1 MSEKILSQDEVEA
14 LLGAM
19 KKGNVELDNNG
30 LINANIEPFDLTV
43 KDQKKRI
50 KFTVLDEVLDR
61 FFEMSDNTISL
72 FLQKEISFE
81 YVATEIIKFEE
92 YITEYSRP
100 TIFNYFTMD
109 PLIGK
114 AIMTIKPQLVMSLID
129 CMMGGKGNPVDKV
142 REFTPLEKRL
152 INKFS
157 KKLLGVFERSW
168 KNIYPLTANILKVES
183 NPDYIHILSPSD
195 NVVKIDFTIKG
206 SEFEGNIN
214 FCISYLMLEPIKEK
228 LSGSYLKDKEQDP
241 KQSLRVKK
249 LIMDAEIDVV
259 AELGKS
265 EKTISE
271 LINLKINDIIKLQNG
286 PDDRVTLKVC
296 GIPKYEGDPGIMKGN
311 KAVEIVH
318 KYK

>member
-30 LINANIEPFDLTV
+30 IIDANIEPLDLTV
-43 KDQKKRI
+43 NEQKKKI

-61 FFEMSDNTISL
+61 FFEMSDYSISL
-72 FLQKEISFE
+72 FLQKEIRFE
-81 YVATEIIKFEE
+81 YVATEIIKFKE
-92 YITEYSRP
+92 YMAEYSRP

-129 CMMGGKGNPVDKV
+129 CMMGGTGNPVDKV

-157 KKLLGVFERSW
+157 KKLISEFEKSW
-168 KNIYPLTANILKVES
+168 ENIYPLTANIVKVES

-195 NVVKIDFTIKG
+195 NIVKIDFKIKG
-206 SEFEGNIN
+206 AEFKGNIN
-214 FCISYLMLEPIKEK
+214 FCISYLMLEPLKEK
-228 LSGSYLKDKEQDP
+228 LSESYLKDKEQDP
-241 KQSLRVKK
+241 KQSQRVKK

-271 LINLKINDIIKLQNG
+271 LINLKINDIIRLQNG
-286 PDDRVTLKVC
+286 PDDKVILKVC

-318 KYK
+318 KYI